1 MIRRSL
7 LLAPS
12 LLLLLTTSGNAQDAS
27 AGDSY
32 VALSSEASA
41 AAAAAASEAAAA
53 AKKIRA
59 VRVETDL
66 RATEEVP
73 VVSSMAASGHF
84 KATLDEE
91 NLTIT
96 YELSY
101 EGLEGSPLAGHVH
114 VGQVGVNGAIPL
126 FLCANAP
133 ALPPATTPAVQ
144 ACPPAPATITG
155 VLTPANIIPRPAQG
169 IDAVSNED
177 FVELIR
183 LMKGGQMYANVHTT
197 KYIGGEIRG
206 QVRRDLIP
214 DLKDILKK

>member
-1 MIRRSL
+1 MLRKSL

-12 LLLLLTTSGNAQDAS
+12 LLLLLAAS
-27 AGDSY
+27 SY
-32 VALSSEASA
+32 ATDED
-41 AAAAAASEAAAA
+41 AAASSSV
-53 AKKIRA
+53 KK
-59 VRVETDL
+59 VRPVKVETDL
-66 RATEEVP
+66 KATNEVP

-84 KATLDEE
+84 SATLDEE

-101 EGLEGSPLAGHVH
+101 EGLEGSVLAGHVH

-126 FLCANAP
+126 FLCANGP
-133 ALPPATTPAVQ
+133 AIPPAGSPAVQ
-144 ACPPAPATITG
+144 ACPPPPATITG
-155 VLTPANIIPRPAQG
+155 VLTPADIIPRIAQG
-169 IDAVSNED
+169 IDAASAQD

-183 LMKGGQMYANVHTT
+183 LMRDGHMYANVHST

-214 DLKDILKK
+214 DLKDILKR

>member
-1 MIRRSL
+1 MLRSSL

-12 LLLLLTTSGNAQDAS
+12 LVLLLTAS
-27 AGDSY
+27 SY
-32 VALSSEASA
+32 ATDDD
-41 AAAAAASEAAAA
+41 AAASS
-53 AKKIRA
+53 AKKIRP
-59 VRVETDL
+59 VKVETDL
-66 RATEEVP
+66 RSTNEVP
-73 VVSSMAASGHF
+73 VVSSLAASGHF
-84 KATLDEE
+84 SATLDEE

-101 EGLEGSPLAGHVH
+101 DNLEAAPLAGHVH
-114 VGQVGVNGAIPL
+114 VGQIGVNGAIPL

-133 ALPPATTPAVQ
+133 ALPPAGSAPVQ

-155 VLTPANIIPRPAQG
+155 VLTPADIVPRPAQG
-169 IDAVSNED
+169 IDAASAQD

-183 LMKGGQMYANVHTT
+183 LMRDGHMYANVHTT

-206 QVRRDLIP
+206 QVRRDLLP

>member
-1 MIRRSL
+1 M
-7 LLAPS
+7 LA
-12 LLLLLTTSGNAQDAS
+12 L
-27 AGDSY
+27 
-32 VALSSEASA
+32 
-41 AAAAAASEAAAA
+41 AASVNATDDNADANSQ
-53 AKKIRA
+53 RRVRP
-59 VRVETDL
+59 VRVETKL
-66 RATEEVP
+66 RALEEVP
-73 VVSSMAASGHF
+73 IVSSLNASGNF

-101 EGLEGSPLAGHVH
+101 QDLEGTPLAGHVH
-114 VGQVGVNGAIPL
+114 VGQEGVNGAIPL

-133 ALPPATTPAVQ
+133 ALPPAGTPAVQ

-183 LMKGGQMYANVHTT
+183 LMRSGAMYANVHTT

-206 QVRRDLIP
+206 QIKRDLIP
-214 DLKDILKK
+214 DLRDLRDRRQD